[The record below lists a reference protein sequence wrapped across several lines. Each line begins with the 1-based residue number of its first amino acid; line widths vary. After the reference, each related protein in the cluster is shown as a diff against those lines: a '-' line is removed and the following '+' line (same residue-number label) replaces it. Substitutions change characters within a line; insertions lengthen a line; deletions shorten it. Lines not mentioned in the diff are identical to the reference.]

1 MEFDGASNV
10 STVAMRELVDRVG
23 ERASLDDILEA
34 TASGLSGTCVLVGD
48 AGMGKT
54 RLLEYA
60 MQRAQ
65 AFRHLVISG
74 VEAEVDLA
82 YAALHR
88 LSRPLL
94 AYLDQLPIPQRRA
107 IASAF
112 GLEGGEPPDRFL
124 VGMGCLSL
132 LAAAAT
138 ERKLLCVID
147 DAQWIDRES
156 LEALSFVARRL
167 EADGVALLFGIRDLA
182 MVTGALDGV
191 PTLSVGGLPD
201 DAAIALLASSVD
213 MPVEPDTARRI
224 VESTSGC
231 PLALIELASGLT
243 HEQLRG
249 GQPVGT
255 SLPIGRRLED
265 HFLEQVRDLDAN
277 AQLFL
282 LVAAAESSG
291 DPALVRR
298 AAFELGSDAHAED
311 AAIASGLIALR
322 PRVEFRHPLIRAA
335 VYGGAPRALR
345 DEVHR
350 TLATILDRADPDR
363 RVRHLAAAAREPDAT
378 LALELEQAGVR
389 ASRRGGYAAEAS
401 FLLEAA
407 QLSPAS
413 EDRARRL
420 LGAATASLH
429 GGMPQRAETLLEQAF
444 PDLHD
449 PLLRAEAMLL
459 DGTLR
464 TPLAD
469 PPSAPARLVGAA
481 EALAPFDL
489 DLAREA
495 FLEALTACTTA
506 QRFTVG
512 TTTEDVARA
521 ALTTIKHSTAEDT
534 LAAALL
540 EGTAR
545 LFTSDYAAAMPILHK
560 AMAALRAGDVTR
572 HELSRW
578 YNIVLTLT
586 NDLTDDETY
595 NSWVAFA
602 EQQARADGALIVLQV
617 VLLARAK
624 AELRAGRF
632 TVAEMTFDEVVD
644 ITGVIGGLPEFY
656 EMLKCELYAWR
667 GQEREARASAAPLRE
682 AAAAIG
688 SAAAVM
694 IADLAV
700 ATMELGAGRY
710 ADALRAVEPMADDNL
725 PGWTCLA
732 LPIAVEA
739 AVRSGDVERA
749 SGYLSKVR
757 AHTTASDT
765 TWARGQLARCAA
777 LLADD
782 SEAEALHLDA
792 IRLLEST
799 SVITEAWQAKLAY
812 GEWLRR
818 QNRRVDARA
827 QLRGAYDWF
836 SEIGAEGFAARARA
850 ELEATGEHV
859 SSRSVETRTDLT
871 PQEAQAA
878 RLAASGA
885 TNAEIATQ
893 MYISAN
899 TVDYHLRKVYRK
911 LGVSSRRELRNAVPA
926 MDG

>member
-1 MEFDGASNV
+1 
-10 STVAMRELVDRVG
+10 
-23 ERASLDDILEA
+23 
-34 TASGLSGTCVLVGD
+34 
-48 AGMGKT
+48 MGKT

-60 MQRAQ
+60 IQSAQR
-65 AFRHLVISG
+65 FRHLVISG
-74 VEAEVDLA
+74 VEAEADLG

-88 LSRPLL
+88 LLRPLL
-94 AYLDQLPIPQRRA
+94 AQLDQLPEPQRAA
-107 IASAF
+107 IESAF
-112 GLEGGEPPDRFL
+112 GLNSGEPADRFL
-124 VGMGCLSL
+124 VGLGSLTL
-132 LAAAAT
+132 LATAAT
-138 ERKLLCVID
+138 DRRLLCVID

-167 EADGVALLFGIRDLA
+167 EADGIALLFGIRDLA
-182 MVTGALDGV
+182 VVAGALDGL
-191 PTLSVGGLPD
+191 PTLAIGGLPD
-201 DAAIALLASSVD
+201 DAALALLSTSVD
-213 MPVEPDTARRI
+213 MPVEPETARRI
-224 VESTSGC
+224 VASTSGC

-243 HEQLRG
+243 QQQLRG

-265 HFLEQVRDLDAN
+265 HFLEQVRHLDTKV
-277 AQLFL
+277 QLFL

-291 DPALVRR
+291 DPSLVRR
-298 AAFELGSDAHAED
+298 AAFELGSDAQAED
-311 AAIASGLIALR
+311 AAIASGLIVLR

-335 VYGGAPRALR
+335 VYGGAPRTLR

-350 TLATILDRADPDR
+350 TLATILDRADPER

-378 LALELEQAGVR
+378 LALELEEAGLR
-389 ASRRGGYAAEAS
+389 AARRGGYSAEAS
-401 FLLEAA
+401 LLLEAA
-407 QLSPAS
+407 HLSPAS
-413 EDRARRL
+413 DDRARRL
-420 LGAATASLH
+420 LGAAKASLH
-429 GGMPQRAETLLEQAF
+429 GGMPHRAEALLEQAF

-469 PPSAPARLVGAA
+469 PPSAPARLVAAA
-481 EALAPFDL
+481 EALVPL
-489 DLAREA
+489 DPELARQA

-521 ALTTIKHSTAEDT
+521 ALATIKHGAEDT
-534 LAAALL
+534 LAASLL

-545 LFTSDYAAAMPILHK
+545 LFTSDYSRAMPILHK
-560 AMAALRAGDVTR
+560 ANAVLRSGDVTR
-572 HELSRW
+572 AEVLQW
-578 YNIVLTLT
+578 YNLVLTLT
-586 NDLTDDETY
+586 NELTDDETY
-595 NSWVAFA
+595 NAWVAHA

-632 TVAEMTFDEVVD
+632 MVAEMTYDEVVEV
-644 ITGVIGGLPEFY
+644 TRAVGGPPEFY

-667 GQEREARASAAPLRE
+667 GQEHEARAAAAPLRE

-694 IADLAV
+694 IVDLAI

-710 ADALRAVEPMADDNL
+710 ANALRVVEPMADDIL

-732 LPIAVEA
+732 LPVAVEA
-739 AVRSGDVERA
+739 AARSGNIERA
-749 SGYLSKVR
+749 AGYLSKLR
-757 AHTTASDT
+757 ARSTASDT
-765 TWARGQLARCAA
+765 KWARGQLARCRAM
-777 LLADD
+777 LADD
-782 SEAEALHLDA
+782 SEAEALHLEA
-792 IRLLEST
+792 IRMLEST
-799 SVITEAWQAKLAY
+799 SVITEAGQAKLAY

-818 QNRRVDARA
+818 HSRRVDARV
-827 QLRGAYDWF
+827 QLRRAYDWF
-836 SEIGAEGFAARARA
+836 SDIGAQGFAARARA
-850 ELEATGEHV
+850 ELEATGERV
-859 SSRSVETRTDLT
+859 SSRSVNARTNLT

-878 RLAASGA
+878 RLAATGA
-885 TNAEIATQ
+885 TNAEIAAQ

-911 LGVSSRRELRNAVPA
+911 LGVASRRELRNLVPA
-926 MDG
+926 VDA